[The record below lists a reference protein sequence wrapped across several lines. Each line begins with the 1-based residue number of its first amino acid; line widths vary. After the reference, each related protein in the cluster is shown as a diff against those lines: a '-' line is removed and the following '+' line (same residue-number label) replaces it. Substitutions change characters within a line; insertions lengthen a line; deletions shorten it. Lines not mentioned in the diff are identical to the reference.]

1 VKKYIPLLLII
12 AVFILLPQFADA
24 QCSMC
29 RKVASDGA
37 NKTTGA
43 NVSQN
48 LNSAILY
55 LMAVPYFSLLFIFR
69 KQIAGLY
76 RQWKNSKKMA

>member
-1 VKKYIPLLLII
+1 MKKYLPLILVLTVILI
-12 AVFILLPQFADA
+12 LPQLSEA

-29 RKVASDGA
+29 RKMASDGA
-37 NKTTGA
+37 GKTNGV

-55 LMAVPYFSLLFIFR
+55 LMAVPYFLLAFIFR
-69 KQIAGLY
+69 KQIIGLY
-76 RQWKNSKKMA
+76 RQWRKS